1 MKNIKICLVA
11 YDGNG
16 SGNYQ
21 ATRMDGF
28 GLAHALES
36 KPTAP
41 KTDAEIE
48 AWLIGQIEKIK
59 ALRDS

>member
-11 YDGNG
+11 YEGAG

-36 KPTAP
+36 KLTAP

-48 AWLIGQIEKIK
+48 TWLLGQLEKIK
-59 ALRDS
+59 ALRES